1 MCLKWQWGRRI
12 DTAQALLSQRQIAVD
27 AFIRQISSASTS
39 TTSQDDDDEDD
50 DSNKEQNFSDQRT
63 VLSRCTLAIAV
74 AIQVPFPFLE
84 LESDSKKS

>member
-27 AFIRQISSASTS
+27 AFIRQISSASSS
-39 TTSQDDDDEDD
+39 TTSQDDDDD
-50 DSNKEQNFSDQRT
+50 DSNKEQNFSDQCT

>member
-27 AFIRQISSASTS
+27 AFIRQISSASSS
-39 TTSQDDDDEDD
+39 TTSQDDD
-50 DSNKEQNFSDQRT
+50 SNKEQDFSDQRT